1 MRGDDGFTIIEALTA
16 MAILAVGLVCLFGA
30 GADALNAS
38 THINSIDRA
47 VLLAQSKLEELSLNS
62 APLAAHDSGEFAGS
76 GVHWKATA
84 RNLPSSQPPPERRVL
99 QSVLLEIM
107 WRDGVRQKSLTVE
120 TRHLGVVK
128 P

>member
-38 THINSIDRA
+38 THINSVDRA
-47 VLLAQSKLEELSLNS
+47 VLLAQSKLDELSLSS
-62 APLAAHDSGEFAGS
+62 APLATHESGEFAGS
-76 GVHWKATA
+76 NVRWKVTTH
-84 RNLPSSQPPPERRVL
+84 NLPSSQPPPERRVL

-107 WRDGVRQKSLTVE
+107 WRDGVGKKSLTVE
-120 TRHLGVVK
+120 TRHLGAVK

>member
-30 GADALNAS
+30 GADVLNAS

-47 VLLAQSKLEELSLNS
+47 VLLAQSKLDELSLKPE
-62 APLAAHDSGEFAGS
+62 PLAAHDGGEFAGTS
-76 GVHWKATA
+76 VRWKASA
-84 RNLPSSQPPPERRVL
+84 DNLPSAQPASERRVL
-99 QSVLLEIM
+99 QSVVLEIT
-107 WRDGVRQKSLTVE
+107 WHDGVRPKSLIIE
-120 TRHLGVVK
+120 TRHLGTVK

>member
-47 VLLAQSKLEELSLNS
+47 VLLAQSKLDELSLNPE
-62 APLAAHDSGEFAGS
+62 PLPSHDRGEFVGS
-76 GVHWKATA
+76 SVRWKVTA
-84 RNLPSSQPPPERRVL
+84 DNLPSSQPAPERRLL
-99 QSVLLEIM
+99 QSVVLEIM

-120 TRHLGVVK
+120 TRHLGTVK